1 MFERLDAMKAIHKGC
16 NDSFEA
22 LGFTFGGIREEGV
35 NVIADFTRNDVTI
48 RLDSYDNV
56 LDILVSN
63 GDGNFTKTSTNL
75 MELSETDEKSIKS
88 LCNEIIDTVSEK
100 YGTKSPVKRESAKKT
115 VSRADVRAGMSYDG
129 NTLAAKIVLVYPE
142 LKEEYKANS
151 DKYGPFL
158 SEEFFVEH
166 ANEKI
171 LATVK
176 SGDAQ
181 TRKKLFKIL
190 TEMYQNGSSETQD
203 LICVTILGE
212 MMNDKDM
219 LAVCREY
226 IDDDDFYETLEAVNE
241 ILASRAGKRLRE
253 KLKNPPKYKPK
264 KEKKGFMANML
275 DASAAQQN
283 R

>member
-48 RLDSYDNV
+48 RLDSYDNI

-88 LCNEIIDTVSEK
+88 LCNEIIDTVSEN

-226 IDDDDFYETLEAVNE
+226 IDDDDFYETLETVNE

-283 R
+283 Q

>member
-22 LGFTFGGIREEGV
+22 LGFTFDGIREEGV

-63 GDGNFTKTSTNL
+63 GDGDFTKTSTNL

-88 LCNEIIDTVSEK
+88 LCNEIIDTVSEN

>member
-22 LGFTFGGIREEGV
+22 LGFTFDGIREEGV

-88 LCNEIIDTVSEK
+88 LCNEIIDTVSEN

>member
-22 LGFTFGGIREEGV
+22 LGFTFDGIREECV
-35 NVIADFTRNDVTI
+35 NVIADFTRNDITI

-88 LCNEIIDTVSEK
+88 LCNEIIDTVSEN

-166 ANEKI
+166 ANEQI

-283 R
+283 Q

>member
-22 LGFTFGGIREEGV
+22 LGFTFDGIREEGV

-88 LCNEIIDTVSEK
+88 LCNEIVDTVSEN
-100 YGTKSPVKRESAKKT
+100 YGKKSPVKRESAKKT

-283 R
+283 Q

>member
-16 NDSFEA
+16 NDSFET
-22 LGFTFGGIREEGV
+22 LGFTFDGIREEGV

-88 LCNEIIDTVSEK
+88 LCNEIIDTVSEN

>member
-22 LGFTFGGIREEGV
+22 LGFTFDGIREEGV

-226 IDDDDFYETLEAVNE
+226 IDDDDFYETLEAVNK

-283 R
+283 Q

>member
-22 LGFTFGGIREEGV
+22 LGFTFDGIREEGV

-88 LCNEIIDTVSEK
+88 LCNEIIDTVSEN

-226 IDDDDFYETLEAVNE
+226 IDDDDFYETLESVNE

-283 R
+283 Q

>member
-22 LGFTFGGIREEGV
+22 LGFTFDGIREEGV

-48 RLDSYDNV
+48 RLDSYDNI

-88 LCNEIIDTVSEK
+88 LCNEIIDTVSEN

-226 IDDDDFYETLEAVNE
+226 IDDDDFYETLETVNE

-283 R
+283 Q

>member
-1 MFERLDAMKAIHKGC
+1 MCKRWQ
-16 NDSFEA
+16 
-22 LGFTFGGIREEGV
+22 
-35 NVIADFTRNDVTI
+35 
-48 RLDSYDNV
+48 
-56 LDILVSN
+56 
-63 GDGNFTKTSTNL
+63 
-75 MELSETDEKSIKS
+75 
-88 LCNEIIDTVSEK
+88 

-158 SEEFFVEH
+158 SEEFFMEH

-176 SGDAQ
+176 NGDAQ

>member
-22 LGFTFGGIREEGV
+22 LGFTFDGIREEGV

>member
-22 LGFTFGGIREEGV
+22 LGFTFDGIREEGV

-88 LCNEIIDTVSEK
+88 LCNEIIDTVSEN

-283 R
+283 Q

>member
-63 GDGNFTKTSTNL
+63 GDGNFAKTSTNL

-226 IDDDDFYETLEAVNE
+226 IDDDDFYETLESVNE

-283 R
+283 Q